1 MRVVTGGGG
10 RSLRQKLRVCGVDEV
25 VIRKAAAAAAAV
37 TRQQTGAGGGAQR
50 TVLGVDGGQVGFA
63 AVLVAVFESERPGA
77 EGQRVELQQGG
88 GGGVGGGG
96 GGGVDG
102 PLTASQRT
110 LLGPRAGVR
119 TRVDHVLL

>member
-37 TRQQTGAGGGAQR
+37 TRQQAGAGGGAQR

-88 GGGVGGGG
+88 GGGG

>member
-37 TRQQTGAGGGAQR
+37 TRQQAGAGGGAQR

-88 GGGVGGGG
+88 GGGVGGG
-96 GGGVDG
+96 VDG